1 MITFAMSIESLT
13 TTTLWVNGDMLVWDL
28 LYLKKW
34 TQQVGFHIWT
44 SVNQWTTIK
53 TKVLGLKAKSLQY
66 LNDTL
71 SVHLW
76 CQIYWGAILGV
87 LEFVFWFS
95 SWCHLSMSLV
105 WAASP
110 TPGFLDSNSLLYQP
124 PPRNHKFYPIAA
136 GSNHHSSDQIPSQ
149 VGHRYVM
156 CILRARMS
164 YGSGHGG
171 AAVLLPGSAISW

>member
-1 MITFAMSIESLT
+1 MS
-13 TTTLWVNGDMLVWDL
+13 
-28 LYLKKW
+28 
-34 TQQVGFHIWT
+34 
-44 SVNQWTTIK
+44 TTIK

-136 GSNHHSSDQIPSQ
+136 GSNHHSRDQIPSQ
-149 VGHRYVM
+149 VGHICNVYLEYKDV
-156 CILRARMS
+156 IWV
-164 YGSGHGG
+164 GSWRCSCLVTWFCYQLIAKPCNKT
-171 AAVLLPGSAISW
+171 AAPPWPDLSLYLYI